1 MSETDKENLVNDSD
15 NSEEDAQSNYSKSD
29 EESSETDSEDEDIIT
44 VNEEDLE
51 EEEADIEAEGP
62 SIEPSV
68 GGAPTNVTVS
78 ETPVIAQQELSNAI
92 PVDEINYTSESDEE
106 YDEDYLQKF
115 DDELKRD
122 YLVDCH
128 PEEVA
133 DNYDQIAAMSKI
145 TRNKNGIV
153 IDALHK
159 TLPILTKYEYTNVLG
174 LRAKQIN
181 AGAKIFVKA
190 DNIIDGY
197 IIAQME
203 IRKKKLPFIIRRP
216 IPNGGSEYWKLKD
229 LEILI

>member
-1 MSETDKENLVNDSD
+1 MSETEKENLVNDSD
-15 NSEEDAQSNYSKSD
+15 NSADEAEVSEFEKSD
-29 EESSETDSEDEDIIT
+29 EEASELGSVEEPEESDIEEDEDI
-44 VNEEDLE
+44 
-51 EEEADIEAEGP
+51 DIENPDSQVQPPPVE
-62 SIEPSV
+62 SMIE
-68 GGAPTNVTVS
+68 NIKVS
-78 ETPVIAQQELSNAI
+78 ETQSADLPIITSSSQA
-92 PVDEINYTSESDEE
+92 DDGNYTSGSDDE

-115 DDELKRD
+115 DEELKKD
-122 YLVDCH
+122 YLVECH

-133 DNYDQIAAMSKI
+133 DNYDQITAMSKI
-145 TRNKNGIV
+145 TRNKDGIV

-159 TLPILTKYEYTNVLG
+159 SLPILTKYEYTNVLG

-216 IPNGGSEYWKLKD
+216 LPNGGSEYWKLKD
-229 LEILI
+229 LEILM

>member
-1 MSETDKENLVNDSD
+1 MSETEKENLVATSD
-15 NSEEDAQSNYSKSD
+15 NSIEGDGDSDFSKSD
-29 EESSETDSEDEDIIT
+29 DEESEIGSDEEQVESENDEEEDIEIEGEEPTIQTDEGDGLLANIKISEASSTQLPIIT
-44 VNEEDLE
+44 TSSQ
-51 EEEADIEAEGP
+51 AE
-62 SIEPSV
+62 
-68 GGAPTNVTVS
+68 
-78 ETPVIAQQELSNAI
+78 
-92 PVDEINYTSESDEE
+92 EINYTSDSDEE

-115 DDELKRD
+115 DDELKKD
-122 YLVDCH
+122 YLVECH

-145 TRNKNGIV
+145 TRNKEGVV

-203 IRKKKLPFIIRRP
+203 IRKKRLPFIIRRP
-216 IPNGGSEYWKLKD
+216 LPNGGSEYWKLRD

>member
-1 MSETDKENLVNDSD
+1 MLRFQHLPGQRGS
-15 NSEEDAQSNYSKSD
+15 AGNY
-29 EESSETDSEDEDIIT
+29 
-44 VNEEDLE
+44 N
-51 EEEADIEAEGP
+51 
-62 SIEPSV
+62 
-68 GGAPTNVTVS
+68 
-78 ETPVIAQQELSNAI
+78 ELSI
-92 PVDEINYTSESDEE
+92 
-106 YDEDYLQKF
+106 
-115 DDELKRD
+115 
-122 YLVDCH
+122 LVSIVECH
-128 PEEVA
+128 PEEIA

-145 TRNKNGIV
+145 TRNKEGVV

-203 IRKKKLPFIIRRP
+203 IRKKRLPFIIRRP
-216 IPNGGSEYWKLKD
+216 LPNGGSEYWKLKD